1 MIESDIYGCYEAI
14 RKGSHSFY
22 AASKL
27 LPKPVRDLAVVLYAF
42 CRVADD
48 NVDAKNAPQDAI
60 DLLRERL
67 ELAYLGTP
75 KNDPVDRAFASLV
88 DMCEMPKELPD
99 ALLEGLEWDS
109 LDLRFETLSDLHS
122 YSAFVSFPIL

>member
-27 LPKPVRDLAVVLYAF
+27 LPKPVRDPAVVLYAF

-48 NVDAKNAPQDAI
+48 TVDPIEVLFKTSAPS
-60 DLLRERL
+60 
-67 ELAYLGTP
+67 T
-75 KNDPVDRAFASLV
+75 
-88 DMCEMPKELPD
+88 
-99 ALLEGLEWDS
+99 
-109 LDLRFETLSDLHS
+109 
-122 YSAFVSFPIL
+122 